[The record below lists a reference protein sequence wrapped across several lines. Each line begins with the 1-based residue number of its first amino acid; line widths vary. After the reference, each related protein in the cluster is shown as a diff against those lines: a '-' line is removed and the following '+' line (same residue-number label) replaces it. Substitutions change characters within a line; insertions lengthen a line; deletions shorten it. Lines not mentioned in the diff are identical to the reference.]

1 MSSYYC
7 IVNEGITMKLGRT
20 IALASVAFLTLST
33 GAFAQSAAD
42 AKATFSGGSVAAG
55 VGFTW
60 GSGTLTFQGQPYPFT
75 VHGLSVAD
83 VGIAKIDGS
92 GDVYNLKNVGD
103 FAGTYVAAGAGVT
116 IAGGGSVVALENQ
129 NGVIVHFHS
138 TTEGLKLNL
147 SASGVAVSL
156 K

>member
-1 MSSYYC
+1 MNSYYC
-7 IVNEGITMKLGRT
+7 IANEGTTMRVGLMT
-20 IALASVAFLTLST
+20 ALASIAFLGLST

-60 GSGTLTFQGQPYPFT
+60 GNGTLTFQGKSYPFT
-75 VHGLSVAD
+75 IRGLSVAD

-92 GDVYNLKNVGD
+92 GDVYNLKNVTD

-116 IAGGGSVVALENQ
+116 IAGGGSVAALENQ

-138 TTEGLKLNL
+138 TTAGLKLNL
-147 SASGVAVSL
+147 SASGVSFSL

>member
-1 MSSYYC
+1 MSSYYY
-7 IVNEGITMKLGRT
+7 IVNEGMTMKVGLMA
-20 IALASVAFLTLST
+20 ALAGIAFLALST
-33 GAFAQSAAD
+33 RAFAQSAAD

-60 GSGTLTFQGQPYPFT
+60 GSGTLTFQGKSYPFT
-75 VHGLSVAD
+75 IHGLSVAD

-92 GDVYNLKNVGD
+92 GDVFNLRNVAD

-116 IAGGGSVVALENQ
+116 IAGGGSVAALENQ

-147 SASGVAVSL
+147 SASGVSVSL